1 MPLQI
6 HERFRC
12 GLGKGRGLTT
22 QYTTVGFSN
31 VFWFTDRNVIFMVLG
46 HSVDNVIFRG

>member
-1 MPLQI
+1 M
-6 HERFRC
+6 
-12 GLGKGRGLTT
+12 GKGRVMAA

-46 HSVDNVIFRG
+46 HSADNLIFRGYLG